1 MSFALLGAYF
11 WWFQPPWWL
20 LGAYAGVALLATIT
34 VPIVYRLGGFTRAD
48 EVDWLEQRTLDEHD
62 ALMQKLK
69 NARSGLEELGIKEGV
84 RQADVLTD
92 ILEDYQSVVETR
104 FVGKQHMP
112 ANYLNAARTV
122 QEHAIQNL
130 TDVVAIGHSLA
141 GLSRNLEVS
150 DAVGKQ
156 AELYKEQ
163 QTRMR
168 TLLDE
173 NTKLFNALTE
183 TAVEVANI
191 KSISDFD
198 RLDTLARLVSLAHI
212 ANQSGK

>member
-1 MSFALLGAYF
+1 MGLYF

-20 LGAYAGVALLATIT
+20 LGAYAGVGLIATLSVIIIYRLAGFSGEDENEWLEARNHATHQALLN
-34 VPIVYRLGGFTRAD
+34 
-48 EVDWLEQRTLDEHD
+48 
-62 ALMQKLK
+62 KLQT
-69 NARSGLEELGIKEGV
+69 ARSNLAELGIQEGV
-84 RQADVLTD
+84 RQADVLTG

-104 FVGKQHMP
+104 FVGKHFTP
-112 ANYLNAARTV
+112 INYLNAARTV

-130 TDVVAIGHSLA
+130 TDIVAIGHSLS
-141 GLSRNLEVS
+141 GLSRNLAVS
-150 DAVGKQ
+150 DAISKQ
-156 AELYKEQ
+156 AELYQEQ

-168 TLLDE
+168 TLLNE

-198 RLDTLARLVSLAHI
+198 RLDTMARLVSLARI
-212 ANQSGK
+212 AQQTGK

>member
-1 MSFALLGAYF
+1 M
-11 WWFQPPWWL
+11 
-20 LGAYAGVALLATIT
+20 GAYAGVALVATLS
-34 VPIVYRLGGFTRAD
+34 VPIIYRLSGFTRDD
-48 EVDWLEQRTLDEHD
+48 EVDWLEQRTLDEHE
-62 ALMQKLK
+62 ALIQKLQT
-69 NARSGLEELGIKEGV
+69 AQQGLKELGIKEGV
-84 RQADVLTD
+84 RQAEVLTD

-130 TDVVAIGHSLA
+130 TDVVAIGHSLS

-156 AELYKEQ
+156 AELFKEQ

-168 TLLDE
+168 GLLDE

-212 ANQSGK
+212 ANQSGQ

>member
-1 MSFALLGAYF
+1 
-11 WWFQPPWWL
+11 
-20 LGAYAGVALLATIT
+20 LGAYAGVALVATLS
-34 VPIVYRLGGFTRAD
+34 VPIIYRLSGFTRDD
-48 EVDWLEQRTLDEHD
+48 EVDWLEQRTLDEHET
-62 ALMQKLK
+62 LIQKLQT
-69 NARSGLEELGIKEGV
+69 AQQGLKELGIKEGV
-84 RQADVLTD
+84 RQAEVLTD

-130 TDVVAIGHSLA
+130 TDVVAIGHSLS

-168 TLLDE
+168 GLLDE

-212 ANQSGK
+212 ANQSGQ

>member
-1 MSFALLGAYF
+1 M
-11 WWFQPPWWL
+11 
-20 LGAYAGVALLATIT
+20 GAYAGVALVATLS
-34 VPIVYRLGGFTRAD
+34 VPIIYRLSGFTRDD
-48 EVDWLEQRTLDEHD
+48 EVDWLEQRTLDEHE
-62 ALMQKLK
+62 ALIQKLQT
-69 NARSGLEELGIKEGV
+69 AQQGLKELGIKEGV
-84 RQADVLTD
+84 RQAEVLTD

-130 TDVVAIGHSLA
+130 TDVVAIGHSLS

-168 TLLDE
+168 GLLDE

-212 ANQSGK
+212 ANQSGQ

>member
-1 MSFALLGAYF
+1 M
-11 WWFQPPWWL
+11 
-20 LGAYAGVALLATIT
+20 GAYAGIALVATLS
-34 VPIVYRLGGFTRAD
+34 VPIIYRLSGFTRDD
-48 EVDWLEQRTLDEHD
+48 EVDWLEQRTLDEHE
-62 ALMQKLK
+62 ALIQKLQT
-69 NARSGLEELGIKEGV
+69 AQQGLKELGIKEGV
-84 RQADVLTD
+84 RQAEVLTD

-130 TDVVAIGHSLA
+130 TDVVAIGHSLS

-168 TLLDE
+168 GLLDE

-212 ANQSGK
+212 ANQSGQ

>member
-1 MSFALLGAYF
+1 M
-11 WWFQPPWWL
+11 
-20 LGAYAGVALLATIT
+20 GAYAGVALVATLS
-34 VPIVYRLGGFTRAD
+34 VPIIYRLSGFTRDD
-48 EVDWLEQRTLDEHD
+48 EVDWLEQRTLDEHET
-62 ALMQKLK
+62 LIQKLQT
-69 NARSGLEELGIKEGV
+69 AQQGLKELGIKEGV
-84 RQADVLTD
+84 RQAEVLTD

-130 TDVVAIGHSLA
+130 TDVVAIGHSLS

-168 TLLDE
+168 GLLDE

-212 ANQSGK
+212 ANQSGQ

>member
-1 MSFALLGAYF
+1 
-11 WWFQPPWWL
+11 
-20 LGAYAGVALLATIT
+20 LGAYAGVALVATLS
-34 VPIVYRLGGFTRAD
+34 VPIIYRLSGFTRDD
-48 EVDWLEQRTLDEHD
+48 EVDWLEQRTLDEHE
-62 ALMQKLK
+62 ALIQKLQT
-69 NARSGLEELGIKEGV
+69 AQQGLKELGIKEGV
-84 RQADVLTD
+84 RQAEVLTD

-130 TDVVAIGHSLA
+130 TDVVAIGHSLS

-168 TLLDE
+168 GLLDE

-212 ANQSGK
+212 ANQSGQ

>member
-1 MSFALLGAYF
+1 
-11 WWFQPPWWL
+11 
-20 LGAYAGVALLATIT
+20 LGAYAGVALVATLS
-34 VPIVYRLGGFTRAD
+34 VPIIYRLSGFTRDD
-48 EVDWLEQRTLDEHD
+48 EVDWLEQRTLDEHE
-62 ALMQKLK
+62 ALIQKLQT
-69 NARSGLEELGIKEGV
+69 AQQGLKELGIKEGV
-84 RQADVLTD
+84 RQAEVLTD

-130 TDVVAIGHSLA
+130 TDVVAIGHSLS

-156 AELYKEQ
+156 AELFKEQ

-168 TLLDE
+168 GLLDE

-212 ANQSGK
+212 ANQSGQ

>member
-1 MSFALLGAYF
+1 MILVGVYF

-20 LGAYAGVALLATIT
+20 LGAYAGISLLAVLSVPIIYRLAGFSGEDESEWLEDRNQAAHQALL
-34 VPIVYRLGGFTRAD
+34 D
-48 EVDWLEQRTLDEHD
+48 
-62 ALMQKLK
+62 KLK
-69 NARSGLEELGIKEGV
+69 TARTGLEELGIQEGV
-84 RQADVLTD
+84 RQAKVLTD
-92 ILEDYQSVVETR
+92 ILEDYQSVVATR
-104 FVGKQHMP
+104 FVGKHYTP
-112 ANYLNAARTV
+112 INYLNAARTV

-130 TDVVAIGHSLA
+130 TDIVAIGHSIS

-150 DAVGKQ
+150 DAIGKQ

-163 QTRMR
+163 QARIR

-198 RLDTLARLVSLAHI
+198 RLDTMTRLMSLAQI
-212 ANQSGK
+212 AKQTGK